1 MTGTLPW
8 SLCALLGERVPW
20 SHRPRSSHGS
30 WVCVGRNE
38 TWPPSTAGSSDR
50 GPPDN
55 QRVAV
60 SFSLSFLTM
69 GQDVQYVLDTS
80 ALYAPPRHAH
90 HPLVQTF
97 SVWSVMH

>member
-38 TWPPSTAGSSDR
+38 TWPPSTAGSSDT

-60 SFSLSFLTM
+60 SCSLSFPLM
-69 GQDVQYVLDTS
+69 RQDVLS
-80 ALYAPPRHAH
+80 
-90 HPLVQTF
+90 HPHLVVPISIGDKPF
-97 SVWSVMH
+97 LESVSCTD